1 MWQEIG
7 RYHSEFITAT
17 QLREVTLIYPYS
29 FGRYSDLKLAVIQIR
44 SSYMLLLD
52 PPDKKLVHKWLAG
65 GSPFT
70 PSWINLLNVM
80 RISGLRELANAS
92 ENFLYTVPAT
102 ASLPVE
108 GAGEG
113 RGTGRG
119 TQSREQG
126 ELRQGLWWP
135 WSSFISCASVLSSHS
150 FTASPCTSD
159 PHTPFLLPSTS
170 LIPLPLHHCF
180 TGVQTEEDRGEGA
193 VTQPH
198 PLEAVSATGSV

>member
-1 MWQEIG
+1 MCHACFSAFG
-7 RYHSEFITAT
+7 KR
-17 QLREVTLIYPYS
+17 LI
-29 FGRYSDLKLAVIQIR
+29 QC
-44 SSYMLLLD
+44 
-52 PPDKKLVHKWLAG
+52 WLAG
-65 GSPFT
+65 SSPFS
-70 PSWINLLNVM
+70 PSWFYLLTFM
-80 RISGLRELANAS
+80 KSSGLRELS
-92 ENFLYTVPAT
+92 DVIEQFLNTVPPT

-170 LIPLPLHHCF
+170 LIPLLLHHCF

>member
-1 MWQEIG
+1 M
-7 RYHSEFITAT
+7 T
-17 QLREVTLIYPYS
+17 QLNV
-29 FGRYSDLKLAVIQIR
+29 
-44 SSYMLLLD
+44 SYMFLLD
-52 PPDKKLVHKWLAG
+52 EPGKKLVRHWLAG
-65 GSPFT
+65 HSPFT
-70 PSWINLLNVM
+70 PSWVNLLTAM
-80 RISGLRELANAS
+80 RSSGLRELS
-92 ENFLYTVPAT
+92 DVIEQFLYTVPPT

-126 ELRQGLWWP
+126 ELRQGLCWP

>member
-1 MWQEIG
+1 V
-7 RYHSEFITAT
+7 YHSYLFFPD
-17 QLREVTLIYPYS
+17 LLPGKRLV
-29 FGRYSDLKLAVIQIR
+29 SD
-44 SSYMLLLD
+44 
-52 PPDKKLVHKWLAG
+52 WLAG
-65 GSPFT
+65 RSRFT

-80 RISGLRELANAS
+80 RISGLRELANAI
-92 ENFLYTVPAT
+92 EEFLYTVPPT

-108 GAGEG
+108 EAGEG

-170 LIPLPLHHCF
+170 PIPLILHRCF